1 MSHFVGTNHTFGN
14 TTTQDLLDRYNPVG
28 WIFTVMTNAIMPEW
42 LKLVIM
48 GAVIEISRRAFDML
62 WGSLVDSIWVT
73 VTFDDEDWAY
83 TWFHYWLARHPSWRK
98 ARSVEATT
106 NSYDINPEDIAIPG
120 QEDDLPSMRK
130 VSYKP
135 SRYTSHRMWYGG
147 CYTVVTRS
155 HIASNYYRVKESV
168 SISMLSLSRNILD
181 ELVLET
187 KKAYLQA
194 EGKLVN
200 VYGSNPTNCW
210 RRLNSMPKRPIESI
224 ILDAGVKELL
234 INDTRNF
241 LASKEWYRRR
251 GIPFRR
257 GYLLH
262 GAPGSGKSSIIHSIA
277 GDLGLDVYVLTL
289 SRTGL
294 DDTGLNELLS
304 DLPERCI
311 TLLEDVDVAFKGGMA
326 RRSLSKGSLVKAGD
340 DVLIGEDDKPNQSHN
355 TDDKTESRVTLSGLL
370 NALDGIGAQEGRIL
384 FATTND
390 YAALDP
396 ALIRPGRMDLHINFK
411 LANKEQAK
419 GLFEAFYSPP
429 GGPDDTLDE
438 KYSDDEPPF
447 PTLAA
452 RDLPEQQIIP
462 TRIATLPRA
471 QSADLAAHFAEAIPE
486 REFSMASLQ
495 GYLMLYKL
503 QPHDAVEN
511 VVGWVEKERAERVQA
526 GKQVSSLSLI

>member
-194 EGKLVN
+194 EGK
-200 VYGSNPTNCW
+200 
-210 RRLNSMPKRPIESI
+210 
-224 ILDAGVKELL
+224 
-234 INDTRNF
+234 
-241 LASKEWYRRR
+241 
-251 GIPFRR
+251 
-257 GYLLH
+257 LH

-462 TRIATLPRA
+462 TRMATLPRA